1 MSNTFGMQILKTL
14 QYGCESVNKLF
25 LLIEKLGGRF
35 HAFAGLSLKWSHGL
49 FVKNASGEK
58 GGLEQMI
65 MEKVGLFNGYN
76 WGLKILVEILGS
88 LVDHENVV
96 GLKFKDC

>member
-1 MSNTFGMQILKTL
+1 
-14 QYGCESVNKLF
+14 
-25 LLIEKLGGRF
+25 
-35 HAFAGLSLKWSHGL
+35 
-49 FVKNASGEK
+49 
-58 GGLEQMI
+58 MI